1 MGTTNKE
8 NNHMEQITIDSGQ
21 YKQNKSLPDCTIKKP
36 LERIKELAA
45 IIAATSD
52 ETVLKNCVGLLRI
65 EISRWDVE
73 RFGDTK
79 ELPF

>member
-1 MGTTNKE
+1 
-8 NNHMEQITIDSGQ
+8 MEQITIDSEK

-45 IIAATSD
+45 MIAATGD

-65 EISRWDVE
+65 EITRYD
-73 RFGDTK
+73 K
-79 ELPF
+79 ELFNGEMPF

>member
-1 MGTTNKE
+1 
-8 NNHMEQITIDSGQ
+8 MEQITIDSGQ

-45 IIAATSD
+45 MITATND
-52 ETVLKNCVGLLRI
+52 ETVLKNCVGLIRI
-65 EISRWDVE
+65 EIGRWDVE